1 MVVSPLVKGVGVVLL
16 EVVYQVVELLGL
28 EVVPLA
34 QLVVLVVTVLL
45 VSFQVLG
52 FSVPKVQ
59 SVRF

>member
-1 MVVSPLVKGVGVVLL
+1 VGVLL

-34 QLVVLVVTVLL
+34 QLIVLVVPVLL